1 MPQNSIDYSNNT
13 YWQID
18 VWAAGVTLLEIAIG
32 FPVWLQK
39 KSIITMRNHRT
50 FLALAGVMNFEN
62 LHIRNGLSQL
72 LKAQQHKFDSE
83 DKVRSMMK
91 RMGGSYGLYKED
103 EFVNLIF
110 RMLQVEH
117 DNRISPR
124 EILEHPFLV
133 KDVKISVPE

>member
-1 MPQNSIDYSNNT
+1 MPSNSIEYSNNT

-32 FPVWLQK
+32 FPVWLQN

-72 LKAQQHKFDSE
+72 LK
-83 DKVRSMMK
+83 
-91 RMGGSYGLYKED
+91 L
-103 EFVNLIF
+103 
-110 RMLQVEH
+110 
-117 DNRISPR
+117 
-124 EILEHPFLV
+124 
-133 KDVKISVPE
+133 